1 MLASVEV
8 TVGDPVLVQNF
19 SGLVATLRS
28 FDQVKEQRQ
37 PELSI
42 QQEERGQQGADPPGA
57 PGFLSVRW
65 SAPLRRQSVAS

>member
-42 QQEERGQQGADPPGA
+42 QQEERDEQGADPPER
-57 PGFLSVRW
+57 PGSC
-65 SAPLRRQSVAS
+65 P